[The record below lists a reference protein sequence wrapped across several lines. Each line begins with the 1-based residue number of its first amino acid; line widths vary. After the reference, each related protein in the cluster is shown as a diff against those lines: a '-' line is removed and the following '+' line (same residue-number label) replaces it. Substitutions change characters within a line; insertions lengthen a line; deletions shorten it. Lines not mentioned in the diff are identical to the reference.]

1 MVAQHVRVRLVR
13 GLYRSSLESLGVTEA
28 LATAGRTGDGV
39 RGGGLAY
46 SNSNELSN
54 SSRRW
59 SSASDVGPSRPHASS
74 WASALEFRE
83 ASGRGGCASVRWA
96 SQSPAAWRASE
107 RARAESTVPADTNDT
122 NDTNDTTGTD
132 ASPTSPSKSP
142 AVSLDAP
149 AASREYSGVPRVT
162 PTAPAD
168 AGLLSK
174 VVLFLG
180 GYYSK
185 QSGYMRA
192 AKELNACVKEQAMD
206 PAVLAALDIPDDS
219 FQHRHAM
226 FCLHV
231 WMVLKRLRL
240 EGKPGKKISQIMYDE
255 FQDDVEHMVRA
266 AGVQVRLGKHLS
278 ELEKQFYGSCTA
290 YDRAMGKD
298 AREGLEG
305 ALWRN
310 VYQGEAGKEAAS
322 GRLARYVQRGV
333 ASLAKTPSEAV
344 LEGRISFRL

>member
-1 MVAQHVRVRLVR
+1 M
-13 GLYRSSLESLGVTEA
+13 
-28 LATAGRTGDGV
+28 
-39 RGGGLAY
+39 
-46 SNSNELSN
+46 
-54 SSRRW
+54 
-59 SSASDVGPSRPHASS
+59 
-74 WASALEFRE
+74 EFRE
-83 ASGRGGCASVRWA
+83 SSGRGGCASVRWA
-96 SQSPAAWRASE
+96 SQSPAAWRESE
-107 RARAESTVPADTNDT
+107 RARAESTVPADTA
-122 NDTNDTTGTD
+122 DTNDTTGTD

-142 AVSLDAP
+142 PVSLDAP
-149 AASREYSGVPRVT
+149 AASLEYSGVPRVT
-162 PTAPAD
+162 PTARAD

-174 VVLFLG
+174 AVLFLG

-206 PAVLAALDIPDDS
+206 PAVLAALDIPDGS

-226 FCLHV
+226 LCLHV